1 MKRKKQS
8 AYAESLFTSDSAFM
22 LSRILACLFLFLGFV
37 PSAMGDIYEQ
47 NKLRFDLNDDGTCQV
62 IEYTLGGYKYDD
74 EKIVIPE
81 KINVDGKSYTVTSL
95 GIYAFRGYINVPEII
110 IPSTVTSIGYGA
122 FFLCKSLSEISIPSS
137 VTLIGAEAFGACTG
151 LKKII
156 FEDGNTT
163 LQLGEMVVS
172 ENMFF
177 NTPSLKEIYIGRNI
191 LDPYSTIGIDNS
203 SFSGNKTITK
213 ITMSNYVSVLQD
225 EMFANCSALNTLIL
239 SNSLTKINQGAFK
252 NCSNLQNLEIPNSVS
267 TIEENAFLECPL
279 TNLTLGESV
288 KSIGESAFY
297 GSKLTSLRIPDSVIS
312 IGRRAF
318 QNAPLSQLSLGNSLQ
333 TIGDYAFALSDADVK
348 NRLKEI
354 IIPNS
359 VTTIGNYAFNN
370 DDMLDTFDYDG
381 IENVILGSSV
391 SSIGYDAFGVMRLK
405 KIVSYALTPPSL
417 GWSFSDWGHEVLIY
431 VTPSVVNAY
440 KSDSKWTGYEIK
452 ILPIVPIESVTFD
465 STEWEGSIGE
475 TYKIQSSVLPSDVSD
490 TSLIWTSSDPD
501 VATVDAYGTITG
513 LSAGKAVITASSHLS
528 AEVKAE
534 CHVTVKGVPVE
545 SINLKY
551 TEWSGH
557 VGEYFYLTS
566 TVSPPNASNNV
577 LTVSS
582 SNPEVATIDNDFKVT
597 ALSVG
602 ECFITITATD
612 GSDVSASCKV
622 TVLPTLVESL
632 SFEWEQKE
640 CIIGEYITNR
650 AIISP
655 DDATNPNLEWT
666 SSNPEIAEVSTEGL
680 IRGVS
685 VGEATI
691 TATTTDG
698 SDVSASCKV
707 TVLPILVESLSFEWE
722 QKECIIGE
730 YITNRA
736 IISPDDATN
745 PNLEWTSSN
754 PEIAEVSTEGL
765 IRGVSVGEAIITAAT
780 TDGSNL
786 TASCSVIVTP
796 IVAESISIKPNNHDM
811 IVGQTFEIS
820 VEILPLDTTDK
831 SVLWE
836 SSNPEVVEVDENGT
850 IIALN
855 AGSSIIT
862 ATSNSNPEL
871 HAECNI
877 NVSSVLVESI
887 TLDCSEK
894 RLYVGDTFEIHADV
908 YPYNAAD
915 KSLSWISDNPEVAS
929 VDENGKVTAV
939 SVGEAIISAKSV
951 DGSDVSAECKV
962 TVDPVSASAVTLNV
976 ADMTL
981 LVGQSDKLT
990 ATVSPENVT
999 DKTITWASDNETIAT
1014 VDENGL
1020 VRALGVGSA
1029 TITASTENGLTA
1041 TCEVTVL
1048 PVLVEAIILDPDII
1062 QCIIGEK
1069 FVIKASVLPEN
1080 ASNPH
1085 IDWESSNPDVASV
1098 DQDGNVEII
1107 REGSCRII
1115 AYATDGSDV
1124 SAECFITGT
1133 SGIESI
1139 FAECGDHISVYTP
1152 GGLLIKK
1159 DCSSDD
1165 LKNLVPGI
1173 YILKSEKKTMS
1184 VIIP

>member
-8 AYAESLFTSDSAFM
+8 AYAESLFRSGSAFL

-37 PSAMGDIYEQ
+37 PSAMGDSYEQ
-47 NKLRFDLNDDGTCQV
+47 NKLRFRLNDDGTCQV

-95 GIYAFRGYINVPEII
+95 GTAAFRGYIKVPEII
-110 IPSTVTSIGYGA
+110 IPSTVTSIGYLA
-122 FFLCKSLSEISIPSS
+122 FFGCKSLSEISIPSS

-163 LQLGEMVVS
+163 LQLGEMVMS

-177 NTPSLKEIYIGRNI
+177 NTPSLKEIYMGRNI
-191 LDPYSTIGIDNS
+191 LDPYSTIGTDKT
-203 SFSGNKTITK
+203 FSGNKTITK

-312 IGRRAF
+312 IGKNAF
-318 QNAPLSQLSLGNSLQ
+318 RNAPLSQLSLGNSLQ
-333 TIGDYAFALSDADVK
+333 TIGDYAFALSNAAVK

-359 VTTIGNYAFNN
+359 VTTIGADAFNN

-391 SSIGYDAFGVMRLK
+391 SSIGYHAFGVMRLK

-417 GWSFSDWGHEVLIY
+417 GWSFSNWGHEVLIY

-566 TVSPPNASNNV
+566 TVSPPNASNRV

-685 VGEATI
+685 VGEA
-691 TATTTDG
+691 
-698 SDVSASCKV
+698 
-707 TVLPILVESLSFEWE
+707 
-722 QKECIIGE
+722 
-730 YITNRA
+730 
-736 IISPDDATN
+736 
-745 PNLEWTSSN
+745 
-754 PEIAEVSTEGL
+754 
-765 IRGVSVGEAIITAAT
+765 IITAAT

-796 IVAESISIKPNNHDM
+796 IVAESISIKPNDHDM

-877 NVSSVLVESI
+877 NVSPVLVESI

-915 KSLSWISDNPEVAS
+915 KSLSWISDNPKVAS

-976 ADMTL
+976 TDMTL

-1014 VDENGL
+1014 VDESGL
-1020 VRALGVGSA
+1020 VTALGVGSA

-1041 TCEVTVL
+1041 TCEVSVL

>member
-1 MKRKKQS
+1 MRS
-8 AYAESLFTSDSAFM
+8 
-22 LSRILACLFLFLGFV
+22 
-37 PSAMGDIYEQ
+37 
-47 NKLRFDLNDDGTCQV
+47 
-62 IEYTLGGYKYDD
+62 
-74 EKIVIPE
+74 KI
-81 KINVDGKSYTVTSL
+81 
-95 GIYAFRGYINVPEII
+95 
-110 IPSTVTSIGYGA
+110 
-122 FFLCKSLSEISIPSS
+122 
-137 VTLIGAEAFGACTG
+137 
-151 LKKII
+151 
-156 FEDGNTT
+156 
-163 LQLGEMVVS
+163 
-172 ENMFF
+172 
-177 NTPSLKEIYIGRNI
+177 
-191 LDPYSTIGIDNS
+191 
-203 SFSGNKTITK
+203 
-213 ITMSNYVSVLQD
+213 
-225 EMFANCSALNTLIL
+225 
-239 SNSLTKINQGAFK
+239 
-252 NCSNLQNLEIPNSVS
+252 
-267 TIEENAFLECPL
+267 
-279 TNLTLGESV
+279 
-288 KSIGESAFY
+288 
-297 GSKLTSLRIPDSVIS
+297 LTSLRIPDSVIS
-312 IGRRAF
+312 IGKNAF
-318 QNAPLSQLSLGNSLQ
+318 RNAPLSQLSLGNSLQ
-333 TIGDYAFALSDADVK
+333 TIGDYAFALSNAAVK

-359 VTTIGNYAFNN
+359 VTTIGADAFNN

-391 SSIGYDAFGVMRLK
+391 SSIGYHAFGVMRLK

-417 GWSFSDWGHEVLIY
+417 GWSFSNWGHEVLIY

-566 TVSPPNASNNV
+566 TVSPPNASNRV

-612 GSDVSASCKV
+612 GSNVSASCKV

-685 VGEATI
+685 VGEAII
-691 TATTTDG
+691 TAT
-698 SDVSASCKV
+698 
-707 TVLPILVESLSFEWE
+707 
-722 QKECIIGE
+722 
-730 YITNRA
+730 
-736 IISPDDATN
+736 
-745 PNLEWTSSN
+745 
-754 PEIAEVSTEGL
+754 
-765 IRGVSVGEAIITAAT
+765 T

-820 VEILPLDTTDK
+820 VEILPLNTTDK

-999 DKTITWASDNETIAT
+999 DKTITWASDNETIAS

-1020 VRALGVGSA
+1020 VTALGVGSA

-1159 DCSSDD
+1159 NCSSDD

>member
-37 PSAMGDIYEQ
+37 PSAMGDSYEQ
-47 NKLRFDLNDDGTCQV
+47 NKLRFWLNDDGTCQV

-95 GIYAFRGYINVPEII
+95 GTAAFRGYIKVPEII
-110 IPSTVTSIGYGA
+110 IPSTVTSIGYLA
-122 FFLCKSLSEISIPSS
+122 FFGCKSLSEISIPSS

-163 LQLGEMVVS
+163 LQLGEMVMS

-612 GSDVSASCKV
+612 GSDVSASCNV
-622 TVLPTLVESL
+622 TVLPT
-632 SFEWEQKE
+632 
-640 CIIGEYITNR
+640 
-650 AIISP
+650 
-655 DDATNPNLEWT
+655 
-666 SSNPEIAEVSTEGL
+666 
-680 IRGVS
+680 
-685 VGEATI
+685 
-691 TATTTDG
+691 
-698 SDVSASCKV
+698 
-707 TVLPILVESLSFEWE
+707 LVESLSFEWE

>member
-37 PSAMGDIYEQ
+37 PSAMGDSYEQ
-47 NKLRFDLNDDGTCQV
+47 NKLRFWLNDDGTCQV

-95 GIYAFRGYINVPEII
+95 GTAAFRGYIKVPEII
-110 IPSTVTSIGYGA
+110 IPSTVTSIGYLA
-122 FFLCKSLSEISIPSS
+122 FFGCKSLSEISIPSS

-163 LQLGEMVVS
+163 LQLGEMVMS

-288 KSIGESAFY
+288 KSIGESAFC

-622 TVLPTLVESL
+622 TVLPT
-632 SFEWEQKE
+632 
-640 CIIGEYITNR
+640 
-650 AIISP
+650 
-655 DDATNPNLEWT
+655 
-666 SSNPEIAEVSTEGL
+666 
-680 IRGVS
+680 
-685 VGEATI
+685 
-691 TATTTDG
+691 
-698 SDVSASCKV
+698 
-707 TVLPILVESLSFEWE
+707 LVESLSFEWE

>member
-8 AYAESLFTSDSAFM
+8 AYAESLFTSGSAFL

-37 PSAMGDIYEQ
+37 PSAMGDSYEQ
-47 NKLRFDLNDDGTCQV
+47 NKLRFRLNDDGTCQV
-62 IEYTLGGYKYDD
+62 IEYTLGGYKYDG

-95 GIYAFRGYINVPEII
+95 GTYAFRGYVNVPEII

-122 FFLCKSLSEISIPSS
+122 FVLCESLSEISIPSS
-137 VTLIGAEAFGACTG
+137 VTLIGAEAFGHCTG

-172 ENMFF
+172 NNMFYH
-177 NTPSLKEIYIGRNI
+177 TPSLKEIYMGRNI
-191 LDPYSTIGIDNS
+191 LDPYSTIGRDN
-203 SFSGNKTITK
+203 SFSGNNTITK

-239 SNSLTKINQGAFK
+239 SNSLTKINQGAFEY
-252 NCSNLQNLEIPNSVS
+252 CSNLQNLEIPNSVS

-288 KSIGESAFY
+288 KSIGESAFC

-312 IGRRAF
+312 IGRSAF

-333 TIGDYAFALSDADVK
+333 TIGDYAFALSDAADVK
-348 NRLKEI
+348 NILKEI

-359 VTTIGNYAFNN
+359 VTTIGNYAFGN
-370 DDMLDTFDYDG
+370 DG
-381 IENVILGSSV
+381 NIENVILGSSV

-417 GWSFSDWGHEVLIY
+417 GWSFSNWGHEVLIY

-440 KSDSKWTGYEIK
+440 KSDSKWSGYEIK

-513 LSAGKAVITASSHLS
+513 LSAGEAVITASSHLS

-602 ECFITITATD
+602 ECLVTITATD

-622 TVLPTLVESL
+622 TVLPT
-632 SFEWEQKE
+632 
-640 CIIGEYITNR
+640 
-650 AIISP
+650 
-655 DDATNPNLEWT
+655 
-666 SSNPEIAEVSTEGL
+666 
-680 IRGVS
+680 
-685 VGEATI
+685 
-691 TATTTDG
+691 
-698 SDVSASCKV
+698 
-707 TVLPILVESLSFEWE
+707 LVESLSFEWE

-796 IVAESISIKPNNHDM
+796 IVAESISIKPNDHDM

-836 SSNPEVVEVDENGT
+836 SSNPEVVEVHENGT

-871 HAECNI
+871 HAECKI
-877 NVSSVLVESI
+877 NVSPVLVESI

-915 KSLSWISDNPEVAS
+915 KSLSWISDNPEVVS

-1020 VRALGVGSA
+1020 VTALGVGSA

-1048 PVLVEAIILDPDII
+1048 PVLVEAIILDPNTI
-1062 QCIIGEK
+1062 QGIIGEK
-1069 FVIKASVLPEN
+1069 FVINASVLPEN

-1085 IDWESSNPDVASV
+1085 IDWESSNPNVASV

-1107 REGSCRII
+1107 KDGSCRII

>member
-8 AYAESLFTSDSAFM
+8 AYAESLFTSGSAFL

-37 PSAMGDIYEQ
+37 PSAMGDSYEQ
-47 NKLRFDLNDDGTCQV
+47 NKLRFRLNDDGTCQV
-62 IEYTLGGYKYDD
+62 IEYTLGGYKYDG

-95 GIYAFRGYINVPEII
+95 GTYAFRGYVNVPEII

-122 FFLCKSLSEISIPSS
+122 FVLCESLSEISIPSS
-137 VTLIGAEAFGACTG
+137 VTLIGAEAFGHCTG

-172 ENMFF
+172 NNMFYH
-177 NTPSLKEIYIGRNI
+177 TPSLKEIYMGRNI
-191 LDPYSTIGIDNS
+191 LDPYSTIGRDN
-203 SFSGNKTITK
+203 SFSGNNTITK

-239 SNSLTKINQGAFK
+239 SNSLTKINQGAFEY
-252 NCSNLQNLEIPNSVS
+252 CSNLQNLEIPNSVS

-288 KSIGESAFY
+288 KSIGESAFC

-312 IGRRAF
+312 IGRSAF

-333 TIGDYAFALSDADVK
+333 TIGDYAFALSDAADVK
-348 NRLKEI
+348 NILKEI

-359 VTTIGNYAFNN
+359 VTTIGNYAFGN
-370 DDMLDTFDYDG
+370 DG
-381 IENVILGSSV
+381 NIENVILGSSV

-417 GWSFSDWGHEVLIY
+417 GWSFSNWGHEVLIY

-440 KSDSKWTGYEIK
+440 KSDSKWSGYEIK

-513 LSAGKAVITASSHLS
+513 LSAGEAVITASSHLS

-602 ECFITITATD
+602 ECLVTITA
-612 GSDVSASCKV
+612 
-622 TVLPTLVESL
+622 
-632 SFEWEQKE
+632 
-640 CIIGEYITNR
+640 
-650 AIISP
+650 
-655 DDATNPNLEWT
+655 
-666 SSNPEIAEVSTEGL
+666 
-680 IRGVS
+680 
-685 VGEATI
+685 
-691 TATTTDG
+691 TDG

-796 IVAESISIKPNNHDM
+796 IVAESISIKPNDHDM

-836 SSNPEVVEVDENGT
+836 SSNPEVVEVHENGT

-871 HAECNI
+871 HAECKI
-877 NVSSVLVESI
+877 NVSPVLVESI

-915 KSLSWISDNPEVAS
+915 KSLSWISDNPEVVS

-1020 VRALGVGSA
+1020 VTALGVGSA

-1048 PVLVEAIILDPDII
+1048 PVLVEAIILDPNTI
-1062 QCIIGEK
+1062 QGIIGEK
-1069 FVIKASVLPEN
+1069 FVINASVLPEN

-1085 IDWESSNPDVASV
+1085 IDWESSNPNVASV

-1107 REGSCRII
+1107 KDGSCRII

>member
-8 AYAESLFTSDSAFM
+8 AYAESLFRSGSAFL

-47 NKLRFDLNDDGTCQV
+47 NKLRFWLNDDGTCQV
-62 IEYTLGGYKYDD
+62 TEYTLGGYKYDD

-95 GIYAFRGYINVPEII
+95 ETYAFRGYVNVPEII

-122 FFLCKSLSEISIPSS
+122 FCLCKSLSEISIPSS

-318 QNAPLSQLSLGNSLQ
+318 ESAPLSQLSLGNSLQ
-333 TIGDYAFALSDADVK
+333 TIGDYAFAGSDAADVK

-359 VTTIGNYAFNN
+359 VITIGNYAFSNGN
-370 DDMLDTFDYDG
+370 

-391 SSIGYDAFGVMRLK
+391 SSIGYDAIGGRRLK

-417 GWSFSDWGHEVLIY
+417 GCSFSDWGHEVLIY

-440 KSDSKWTGYEIK
+440 KSDSKWSDYYTK

-557 VGEYFYLTS
+557 VGEYFYLTG
-566 TVSPPNASNNV
+566 TVSPPNASNRV

-622 TVLPTLVESL
+622 TVLPT
-632 SFEWEQKE
+632 
-640 CIIGEYITNR
+640 
-650 AIISP
+650 
-655 DDATNPNLEWT
+655 
-666 SSNPEIAEVSTEGL
+666 
-680 IRGVS
+680 
-685 VGEATI
+685 
-691 TATTTDG
+691 
-698 SDVSASCKV
+698 
-707 TVLPILVESLSFEWE
+707 LVESLSFEWE

-820 VEILPLDTTDK
+820 VEILPLNTTDK

-877 NVSSVLVESI
+877 NVFSVLVESI

>member
-8 AYAESLFTSDSAFM
+8 AYAESLFRSGSAFL

-47 NKLRFDLNDDGTCQV
+47 NKLRFWLNDDGTCQV
-62 IEYTLGGYKYDD
+62 TEYTLGGYKYDD

-95 GIYAFRGYINVPEII
+95 ETYAFRGYVNVPEII

-122 FFLCKSLSEISIPSS
+122 FCLCKSLSEISIPSS
-137 VTLIGAEAFGACTG
+137 VTLIGAEAFLGCTG

-163 LQLGEMVVS
+163 LQLGEMVMS

-318 QNAPLSQLSLGNSLQ
+318 ESAPLSQLSLGNSLQ
-333 TIGDYAFALSDADVK
+333 TIGDYAFAGSDAADVK

-359 VTTIGNYAFNN
+359 VITIGNYAFSNGN
-370 DDMLDTFDYDG
+370 

-391 SSIGYDAFGVMRLK
+391 SSIGYDAIGGRRLK

-417 GWSFSDWGHEVLIY
+417 GCSFSDWGHEVLIY

-440 KSDSKWTGYEIK
+440 KSDSKWSDYYTK
-452 ILPIVPIESVTFD
+452 ILPIVPVESVTFD

-557 VGEYFYLTS
+557 VGEYFYLTG
-566 TVSPPNASNNV
+566 TVSPPNASNRV

-622 TVLPTLVESL
+622 TVLPT
-632 SFEWEQKE
+632 
-640 CIIGEYITNR
+640 
-650 AIISP
+650 
-655 DDATNPNLEWT
+655 
-666 SSNPEIAEVSTEGL
+666 
-680 IRGVS
+680 
-685 VGEATI
+685 
-691 TATTTDG
+691 
-698 SDVSASCKV
+698 
-707 TVLPILVESLSFEWE
+707 LVESLSFEWE

-820 VEILPLDTTDK
+820 VEILPLNTTDK

-877 NVSSVLVESI
+877 NVFSVLVESI

>member
-267 TIEENAFLECPL
+267 TIEENAFFECPL

-622 TVLPTLVESL
+622 TVLPT
-632 SFEWEQKE
+632 
-640 CIIGEYITNR
+640 
-650 AIISP
+650 
-655 DDATNPNLEWT
+655 
-666 SSNPEIAEVSTEGL
+666 
-680 IRGVS
+680 
-685 VGEATI
+685 
-691 TATTTDG
+691 
-698 SDVSASCKV
+698 
-707 TVLPILVESLSFEWE
+707 LVESLSFEWE